1 MIPAF
6 GNHLD
11 PSYDTVGIGKVQ
23 REESTTGAII
33 ALAQGGKFQ
42 GAPDRWPRL
51 DAHSRADELSE
62 GLPRPSREF
71 VRARLTNT
79 ALIAMMAMT
88 TVRG

>member
-1 MIPAF
+1 
-6 GNHLD
+6 
-11 PSYDTVGIGKVQ
+11 VQ

-62 GLPRPSREF
+62 GLSEAPR
-71 VRARLTNT
+71 VRPRKAYKHR
-79 ALIAMMAMT
+79 AYGDDGKSHSP
-88 TVRG
+88 R